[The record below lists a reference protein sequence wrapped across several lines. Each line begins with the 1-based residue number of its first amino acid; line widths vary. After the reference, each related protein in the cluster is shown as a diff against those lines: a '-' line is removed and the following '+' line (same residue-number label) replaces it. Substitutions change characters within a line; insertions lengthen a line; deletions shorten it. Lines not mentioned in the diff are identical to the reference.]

1 MKTQAFSYDPGKT
14 NVLSEVGVS
23 APDYP
28 EDWQSFREN
37 ALARDSYRCR
47 NCGSTQDLDVHH
59 IVPLSRGG
67 TNHLDNLVTL
77 CRRCHTGVHPHMEQ
91 LRTGAMRTTVDWSR
105 LVWVVVW
112 LLVFSLIVW
121 FFIFRIQF
129 G

>member
-1 MKTQAFSYDPGKT
+1 
-14 NVLSEVGVS
+14 
-23 APDYP
+23 
-28 EDWQSFREN
+28 
-37 ALARDSYRCR
+37 
-47 NCGSTQDLDVHH
+47 
-59 IVPLSRGG
+59 
-67 TNHLDNLVTL
+67 
-77 CRRCHTGVHPHMEQ
+77 MEQ